1 MRALEPV
8 ARVKYWQPYVTT
20 MTDQGWSEPALVPF
34 SAGRLSM
41 QVAAAPSKDGG
52 LWLAWPRDNWPTFA
66 IKFTF
71 PEETVEENVYA
82 GRFEP
87 DGQPGILT
95 GAPVEPPFPERAP
108 GHADEPA
115 DVARV
120 RGWRTRVG
128 GQELQIL
135 RGDTHRHTEFS
146 IDGRGRPDGS
156 ILDFYRYALDA
167 AALDFGLISD
177 HQYGAER
184 EYWWWL
190 EEKLADLFHAP
201 ERYISMFGYERSVSF
216 PSGHR
221 NVVHAERGTGPVRFF
236 GKTSYERLGW
246 PNVRFYNTNPNVQ
259 LDDTKMLYEEVR
271 RSGGI
276 TIPHTSATGMGTD
289 WSDNDPEIEPLVEIF
304 QGDRYSYEQP
314 GAPLTNG
321 PDDPERQL
329 RSPQAAGFVSN
340 ALAKGYKLGFIAS
353 SDHASTHLS
362 YAMVW
367 TTDRSRRAVLDAMRA
382 RRTYAATDNIVL
394 EFWIG
399 DQFMGGELRAGA
411 GGVPEIRVKAV
422 GTKPFLTAE
431 ILRNGQPIHRSSPA
445 RADVELR
452 FRDLEPVAGTSYY
465 YARLI
470 QEDGQTAWSSPI
482 WVEVPSP

>member
-1 MRALEPV
+1 MH
-8 ARVKYWQPYVTT
+8 
-20 MTDQGWSEPALVPF
+20 
-34 SAGRLSM
+34 
-41 QVAAAPSKDGG
+41 VAAAPAKEGG

-87 DGQPGILT
+87 RRATPESSPARRSSRRSRSARPVT
-95 GAPVEPPFPERAP
+95 PTSPATWRACAAGARASAGRSSRSCAVTP
-108 GHADEPA
+108 TATPSS
-115 DVARV
+115 R
-120 RGWRTRVG
+120 
-128 GQELQIL
+128 
-135 RGDTHRHTEFS
+135 

-156 ILDFYRYALDA
+156 ILDFYRYVLDA

-201 ERYISMFGYERSVSF
+201 ERYVSMFGYERSVSF

-221 NVVHAERGTGPVRFF
+221 NVVHAERGTGPVPFF
-236 GKTSYERLGW
+236 GKTSYDEPGVAERPVPQHQSERAGSTTPRCSTRRCAAAAASPFRTPAPPRW
-246 PNVRFYNTNPNVQ
+246 APTGATTIPRSSRWSRSSRATATATSSPA
-259 LDDTKMLYEEVR
+259 R
-271 RSGGI
+271 RSPTAR
-276 TIPHTSATGMGTD
+276 TISSA
-289 WSDNDPEIEPLVEIF
+289 S
-304 QGDRYSYEQP
+304 
-314 GAPLTNG
+314 
-321 PDDPERQL
+321 
-329 RSPQAAGFVSN
+329 RSRRSAAGFVSN

-367 TTDRSRRAVLDAMRA
+367 ATDRSRRAVLDAMRA

-452 FRDLEPVAGTSYY
+452 FRDLEPIPGRATTTC
-465 YARLI
+465 A
-470 QEDGQTAWSSPI
+470 
-482 WVEVPSP
+482 